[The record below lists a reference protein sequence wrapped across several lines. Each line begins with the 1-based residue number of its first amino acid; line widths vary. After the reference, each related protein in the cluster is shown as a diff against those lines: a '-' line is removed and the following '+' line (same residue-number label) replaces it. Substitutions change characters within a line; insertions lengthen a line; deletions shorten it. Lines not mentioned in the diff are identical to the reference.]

1 MPMEPGVIGRI
12 GNHAPSPVGQE
23 PKTGPVSAT
32 TQLKLA
38 MEHPAPVMLAMMAQK
53 LRTVILQTVQ
63 VKPFVS

>member
-53 LRTVILQTVQ
+53 L
-63 VKPFVS
+63 